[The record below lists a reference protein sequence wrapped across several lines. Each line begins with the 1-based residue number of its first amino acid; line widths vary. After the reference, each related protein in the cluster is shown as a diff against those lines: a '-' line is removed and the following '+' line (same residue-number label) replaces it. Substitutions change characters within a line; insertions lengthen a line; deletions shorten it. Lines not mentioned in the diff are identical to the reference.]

1 MGITAGV
8 DIQCPLETVF
18 AFASDVS
25 NLPLYD
31 QGIHEAKKMTEGLLG
46 VGTIY
51 QLIARPFGI
60 RMVVVLEFTAYEPNI
75 QFAFKVISEPFPVET
90 HYTFTNL
97 GHGTQV
103 RGVREPQPGGFWK
116 WMTPLITSPARKKF
130 ETELNRLKAYLEA
143 HS

>member
-8 DIQCPLETVF
+8 DIQRPLETVF

-31 QGIHEAKKMTEGLLG
+31 KNIHEAKKLIEGSIG
-46 VGTIY
+46 VGTTY

-60 RMVVVLEFTAYEPNI
+60 RMVVVLELTGHEPHTH
-75 QFAFKVISEPFPVET
+75 FAFKVISGPFPVET
-90 HYTFTNL
+90 HYTFTSL

-103 RGVREPQPGGFWK
+103 SGAREPQPGGFWK
-116 WMTPLITSPARKKF
+116 WMTPLITSPARKKL
-130 ETELNRLKAYLEA
+130 ETELNSLKAYLEA